1 MSILA
6 HSVDNFLNN
15 PSYHSPLTLIKGLR
29 QGLVYGAKIR
39 FAHSLVQAF
48 LFREEP
54 WPERIRFIFRMSYDH
69 AKSLGLF
76 VLFYK
81 ILRKLLSSVFRLSKP
96 WRAFIC
102 GGIVGYFVFHEK
114 NSVHEQIILYL
125 LSRIILGL
133 VRYARQH
140 RWLPEIKRPVFPY
153 FAAIVWAITMWLFEC
168 HRETLQPSLTRSL
181 IYLHENS
188 NRWSSWRNFFLRD
201 QLS

>member
-1 MSILA
+1 MS
-6 HSVDNFLNN
+6 VVTYYVNNFLNN
-15 PSYHSPLTLIKGLR
+15 PSYHAPLSMIKGLR

-54 WPERIRFIFRMSYDH
+54 WPDRIRFIFRMSYDH

-81 ILRKLLSSVFRLSKP
+81 ILRRIISSLFGLSKP
-96 WRAFIC
+96 WCAFIC
-102 GGIVGYFVFHEK
+102 GSIVGYFVFHEK

-125 LSRIILGL
+125 LSRVILGL
-133 VRYARQH
+133 VRYARKRQ
-140 RWLPEIKRPVFPY
+140 WISDVKRPVFPW
-153 FAAIVWAITMWLFEC
+153 FAAVVWGLTLWLFEC

-181 IYLHENS
+181 VYLHENS
-188 NRWSSWRNFFLRD
+188 NRWSSWRNFLLRD